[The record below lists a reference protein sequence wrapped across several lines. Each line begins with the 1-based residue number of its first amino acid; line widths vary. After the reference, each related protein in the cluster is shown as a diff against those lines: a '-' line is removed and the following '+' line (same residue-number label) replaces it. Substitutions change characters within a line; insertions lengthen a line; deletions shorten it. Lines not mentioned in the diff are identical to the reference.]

1 MTDGNLDVVRRY
13 FDCINKHDWDGV
25 TKVTSESLGSA
36 VRDGLGRAHPDL
48 RIDVEW
54 MSSHGDK
61 VSVWCYG
68 SGTHSGAWELPPS
81 AGSLAGRTVAPT
93 GKRWRIP
100 CAVTYRVA
108 DGRIV
113 DVWGVWD
120 WLGLLSQLG
129 VVTIDSI

>member
-1 MTDGNLDVVRRY
+1 MTERNLEVVRRY

-25 TKVTSESLGSA
+25 TQVTTEDLGSA
-36 VRDGLGRAHPDL
+36 VREGLASGHPDL

-54 MSSHGDK
+54 MSSHDDK

-68 SGTHSGAWELPPS
+68 SGTHTGAWELPPS

-129 VVTIDSI
+129 VVAIDST